1 MRLDCNVA
9 DGDAGGGVAEL
20 TGVMSGPVL
29 GQVEGGG
36 ARGGWGG
43 GRVVAR
49 STMRTVTDLSGSTG
63 PSRRRT
69 LPGAS

>member
-43 GRVVAR
+43 GWRVVG
-49 STMRTVTDLSGSTG
+49 M
-63 PSRRRT
+63 
-69 LPGAS
+69 GASRKKM